1 MTISSLGLS
10 LLILT
15 MNLCI
20 YSIAGSIIGA
30 KLDNSQIKLSAKNA
44 AYSTFF
50 TTLISSMCLVYAFVT
65 NDFSIKYVF
74 NHSNLSMDPAYTWVA
89 MYAGNEGSLLYIA
102 LVISLSILLVLLF
115 KPKDMIESEPHLVA
129 IMSGFLLFFISVMVF
144 FANPFDTFQTNIPS
158 DGRGMNPLLA
168 HPGMFSHPP
177 LLMAGLATISVP
189 FSLITSMI
197 LTGTFRNNGLDFV
210 RTTSLIVWCILGVG
224 LLLGSWWAYTI
235 LGWGGYWVWDPI
247 ENVGLMPWLVMTAFI
262 HSIIVQRRRGMFRVW
277 NVILIFLAF
286 VLAQFGMFINRGG
299 PVVSVHSFAASTLG
313 YIFLGF
319 MVFSALFCTLI
330 FIANY
335 NKIYS
340 DNKIESVISREAAF
354 LINNFF
360 LLAITFVTLWGLI
373 FPLINEVF
381 YNETVTVGAPYYNAV
396 NGPVILLLLFIMGI
410 GPNLSWKG
418 TSNSILRTNLLYP
431 SIIATIAF
439 IIFYFS
445 SDKPFM
451 SSLAISSIVLVLST
465 IIYEWVR
472 GSRSLIKNGTHW
484 FYAFFKLISNNRKKY
499 GGYVVHISILL
510 VALGVVGINFYQI
523 KIDKVV
529 SIGERIEIGNYK
541 IEIAEINENNF
552 NDRREKVA
560 TFLVLDS
567 NERIIDTLE
576 GNNTFYPSF
585 NMASIRAGIKSSP
598 VEDLYI
604 IPSDFID
611 NDKMKL
617 IISINPLVWW
627 MWLGGPIFILGTLI
641 SLWPRN
647 YNKS

>member
-1 MTISSLGLS
+1 MTTSNLGLS
-10 LLILT
+10 FLILT
-15 MNLCI
+15 MNLSI
-20 YSIAGSIIGA
+20 YSILGSIIGI
-30 KLDNSQIKLSAKNA
+30 KLNNIQIKQSSKNA
-44 AYSTFF
+44 AYCTFI
-50 TTLISSMCLVYAFVT
+50 TTFISSICLVYAFVT

-74 NHSNLSMDPAYTWVA
+74 NHSSLSMNPAYTWVA

-102 LVISLSILLVLLF
+102 LIISLSILLVLKF
-115 KPKDMIESEPHLVA
+115 KPKDMIESESHLIA
-129 IMSGFLLFFISVMVF
+129 LMSGFLLFFVSVMVF
-144 FANPFDTFQTNIPS
+144 FANPFDTFQANIPS

-177 LLMAGLATISVP
+177 LLMAGLASISIP

-197 LTGTFRNNGLDFV
+197 MTGTFRNNGLDFV

-277 NVILIFLAF
+277 NVVLIFLAF

-319 MVFSALFCTLI
+319 MVLSALFCTLI

-360 LLAITFVTLWGLI
+360 LLAITFVTLWGLV

-381 YNETVTVGAPYYNAV
+381 YNETITVGAPYYNAV

-418 TSNSILRTNLLYP
+418 TSNSNLKTNLLYP
-431 SIIATIAF
+431 SLVALLGLIIVSVFT
-439 IIFYFS
+439 
-445 SDKPFM
+445 DRPFM
-451 SSLAISSIVLVLST
+451 SSLAISSIILVLST
-465 IIYEWVR
+465 IIYEWAR
-472 GSRSLIKNGTHW
+472 GSMNLAKNGTNL

-510 VALGVVGINFYQI
+510 VAIGVIGINFYQI

-529 SIGERIEIGNYK
+529 SVGERIEIGNYK
-541 IEIAEINENNF
+541 IELAEINENIF

-560 TFLVLDS
+560 TFLILDS
-567 NERIIDTLE
+567 NEKIIDTLE

-585 NMASIRAGIKSSP
+585 NMASIRAAIKSSP

-604 IPSDFID
+604 IPSDFIE

-647 YNKS
+647 LKKS

>member
-1 MTISSLGLS
+1 
-10 LLILT
+10 
-15 MNLCI
+15 MN
-20 YSIAGSIIGA
+20 
-30 KLDNSQIKLSAKNA
+30 
-44 AYSTFF
+44 
-50 TTLISSMCLVYAFVT
+50 
-65 NDFSIKYVF
+65 
-74 NHSNLSMDPAYTWVA
+74 PAYTWVA
-89 MYAGNEGSLLYIA
+89 KYAGNEGSLLYIA
-102 LVISLSILLVLLF
+102 LIISLSILLVLKF
-115 KPKDMIESEPHLVA
+115 KPKDMIESESHLIA
-129 IMSGFLLFFISVMVF
+129 LMSGFLLFFISVMVF

-177 LLMAGLATISVP
+177 LLMAGLASISIP

-197 LTGTFRNNGLDFV
+197 MTGTFRNNGLDFV

-277 NVILIFLAF
+277 NVVLIFLAF

-319 MVFSALFCTLI
+319 MVLSALFCALI

-381 YNETVTVGAPYYNAV
+381 YNETITVGAPYYNAV

-418 TSNSILRTNLLYP
+418 TSNSNLKTNLLYP
-431 SIIATIAF
+431 SLVALAGLIIVSTF
-439 IIFYFS
+439 T
-445 SDKPFM
+445 DRPFM
-451 SSLAISSIVLVLST
+451 SSLAISSIILVLST
-465 IIYEWVR
+465 IIYEWAR
-472 GSRSLIKNGTHW
+472 GSRNLAKNGTHW
-484 FYAFFKLISNNRKKY
+484 FYAFF
-499 GGYVVHISILL
+499 
-510 VALGVVGINFYQI
+510 
-523 KIDKVV
+523 
-529 SIGERIEIGNYK
+529 
-541 IEIAEINENNF
+541 
-552 NDRREKVA
+552 
-560 TFLVLDS
+560 
-567 NERIIDTLE
+567 
-576 GNNTFYPSF
+576 
-585 NMASIRAGIKSSP
+585 
-598 VEDLYI
+598 
-604 IPSDFID
+604 
-611 NDKMKL
+611 
-617 IISINPLVWW
+617 
-627 MWLGGPIFILGTLI
+627 
-641 SLWPRN
+641 
-647 YNKS
+647 